1 MEENKLSTNLEQI
14 NVSVGE
20 MRDTLDMRSASLEEL
35 TDRVGEVKTSLDEL
49 ENNMVYQVSSHGE
62 MYDLTN
68 VEEGS
73 TCLVSGT
80 AIRGINET
88 DTFNTIY
95 YPDTVVLPAEPVYHY
110 SFGFNIADTGH
121 GSISGTLSGIYF
133 DFMMIIKGLGSYGKN
148 IDYDAVYDESQNA
161 YIFTRQDTY
170 GTPVISAGELSWNTD
185 YPFDPVIGQFIQI
198 EAPLQETYIYQN
210 GSWVFVSTDLA
221 NVVAGHE
228 Y

>member
-95 YPDTVVLPAEPVYHY
+95 YMEYVCPN
-110 SFGFNIADTGH
+110 FN
-121 GSISGTLSGIYF
+121 
-133 DFMMIIKGLGSYGKN
+133 
-148 IDYDAVYDESQNA
+148 
-161 YIFTRQDTY
+161 
-170 GTPVISAGELSWNTD
+170 
-185 YPFDPVIGQFIQI
+185 
-198 EAPLQETYIYQN
+198 YIYILYESIKKKAIICFLLVLLN
-210 GSWVFVSTDLA
+210 
-221 NVVAGHE
+221 
-228 Y
+228 